1 MVGAV
6 TRDEDAG
13 DVGADGVRSGDEVTA
28 FVDREGR
35 REGLRIGHVTD
46 GHEDALHGEVAVG
59 AGLLDDAEGMDLL
72 VAEDLLRGD
81 VQDELDLLVGLDAL
95 DHDVGGAEGVATVHE
110 VDLGGE
116 AGEEEGF
123 FAGGVAAADDGDRDV
138 AVEGAVAGRAGGH
151 AVAAVVML
159 LAGDAEEAGRGAR
172 GDDHGLGLV
181 GGFGALELLDRA
193 GEIDRVDAVPGE
205 LGAEA
210 LGLALHVRDEFVAV
224 DAVDEAREVLD
235 LRGRGQLAAGLAAF
249 EDEGSEARA
258 GGVDRGGEAGATG
271 AEDKDVFSHGYV
283 PS

>member
-13 DVGADGVRSGDEVTA
+13 DVGADGVGSGDEVTA

-72 VAEDLLRGD
+72 VAEDFLRGD

-138 AVEGAVAGRAGGH
+138 TVEGAVAGRAGGH

-193 GEIDRVDAVPGE
+193 
-205 LGAEA
+205 
-210 LGLALHVRDEFVAV
+210 
-224 DAVDEAREVLD
+224 
-235 LRGRGQLAAGLAAF
+235 
-249 EDEGSEARA
+249 
-258 GGVDRGGEAGATG
+258 
-271 AEDKDVFSHGYV
+271 
-283 PS
+283 